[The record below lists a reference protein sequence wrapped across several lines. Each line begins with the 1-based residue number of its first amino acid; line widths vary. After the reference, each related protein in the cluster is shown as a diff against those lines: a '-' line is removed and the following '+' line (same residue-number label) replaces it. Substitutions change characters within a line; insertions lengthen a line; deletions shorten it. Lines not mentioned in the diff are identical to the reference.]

1 MVFWFA
7 YSFDWDGTLGVL
19 VAILGVVFI
28 GMAYLMS
35 FVYGMVYL
43 LHEMEHLMFG
53 MNYLVIS
60 SQK

>member
-1 MVFWFA
+1 MTNMRYGLA
-7 YSFDWDGTLGVL
+7 YSFNCDGVLGVL
-19 VAILGVVFI
+19 VDVFFI

-35 FVYGMVYL
+35 LVFRMVYL
-43 LHEMEHLMFG
+43 LHEMEHLIFG

>member
-1 MVFWFA
+1 MVFCFA
-7 YSFDWDGTLGVL
+7 NHFDWDGTLGVL
-19 VAILGVVFI
+19 VALLGVSFI
-28 GMAYLMS
+28 GMGYLMS
-35 FVYGMVYL
+35 FVYGMVYV